1 MAGSK
6 TAYVVDLSEVGLKQA
21 DLVGGKNASIGELM
35 KAGVDTPVGFAIT
48 VEGYK
53 KFFEAGGLKA
63 RITEILDS
71 VEIEDTD
78 AVQKAS
84 ARIRNLI
91 EESAYPFELQRE
103 ILLGYRRLGERLGKS
118 DPEVAVRSSATLE
131 DLPDAS
137 FAGQQDTYLFVSG
150 EDNILKY
157 VKKCFSSVFTPR
169 AMAYRNEKGFDHMSV
184 KLSVG
189 IMNMINSK
197 ASGVCFTMD
206 PVTGDDSVAVIE
218 GAWGIGEAVVQ
229 GRVMP
234 DRFVVDKASLKI
246 KEKQVSDKTLMTIRD
261 PAAKFGTYSKEV
273 QVPEELRKQQCIN
286 DQSILEL
293 VNKALKIEKHY
304 GHPVDIEWSL
314 DGESGKVFIVQA
326 RPETVWT
333 PKKTGS
339 KNNVLVR
346 GLGASPGKSSG
357 QVQVILDTKEIG
369 SFKKGSVLVTKM
381 TTPDWVPAMSKAS
394 AIVTDSGGMTAHA
407 AIVSR
412 ELGIPCVVGTGNAT
426 SKLKNGQI
434 VTVDGRLGFVTEGAA
449 TEEEKEEAE
458 ETKGATRAALSE
470 YVPITGT
477 KVYMNL
483 GEPAKIDEYKTLPFD
498 GIGLMRVEFIM
509 ADWVGQHPLD
519 LIDKGGQEV
528 VVGKL
533 AEGVA
538 KVAQS
543 IYPRPLVVRFSDFK
557 TNEYRALKGGER
569 FEPEE
574 SNPMLGWRGVSRYI
588 SKTYEPAFRLECAAI
603 RRVRNEMGL
612 KNVWVMLPFARTTW
626 EIEKA
631 LRILEEENLRRTA
644 DFKVWIMA
652 EVPSIV
658 LLADEFSKLCDGFSI
673 GSNDL
678 TQLVLGADRDSGTLA
693 SLGYFDERDPAV
705 KKAIKMLIEG
715 AHRNGVTVSICGQ
728 APSVY
733 PELTEFLVK
742 LGIDSVSVNPDVVR
756 STRRLVAS
764 IEQKLIL
771 EGLRNKTS

>member
-1 MAGSK
+1 
-6 TAYVVDLSEVGLKQA
+6 
-21 DLVGGKNASIGELM
+21 
-35 KAGVDTPVGFAIT
+35 
-48 VEGYK
+48 
-53 KFFEAGGLKA
+53 
-63 RITEILDS
+63 
-71 VEIEDTD
+71 
-78 AVQKAS
+78 
-84 ARIRNLI
+84 
-91 EESAYPFELQRE
+91 
-103 ILLGYRRLGERLGKS
+103 
-118 DPEVAVRSSATLE
+118 
-131 DLPDAS
+131 
-137 FAGQQDTYLFVSG
+137 
-150 EDNILKY
+150 
-157 VKKCFSSVFTPR
+157 
-169 AMAYRNEKGFDHMSV
+169 
-184 KLSVG
+184 
-189 IMNMINSK
+189 
-197 ASGVCFTMD
+197 
-206 PVTGDDSVAVIE
+206 
-218 GAWGIGEAVVQ
+218 
-229 GRVMP
+229 
-234 DRFVVDKASLKI
+234 
-246 KEKQVSDKTLMTIRD
+246 
-261 PAAKFGTYSKEV
+261 
-273 QVPEELRKQQCIN
+273 
-286 DQSILEL
+286 
-293 VNKALKIEKHY
+293 
-304 GHPVDIEWSL
+304 
-314 DGESGKVFIVQA
+314 
-326 RPETVWT
+326 
-333 PKKTGS
+333 
-339 KNNVLVR
+339 
-346 GLGASPGKSSG
+346 
-357 QVQVILDTKEIG
+357 
-369 SFKKGSVLVTKM
+369 
-381 TTPDWVPAMSKAS
+381 
-394 AIVTDSGGMTAHA
+394 
-407 AIVSR
+407 
-412 ELGIPCVVGTGNAT
+412 
-426 SKLKNGQI
+426 
-434 VTVDGRLGFVTEGAA
+434 
-449 TEEEKEEAE
+449 
-458 ETKGATRAALSE
+458 
-470 YVPITGT
+470 
-477 KVYMNL
+477 
-483 GEPAKIDEYKTLPFD
+483 
-498 GIGLMRVEFIM
+498 M